1 MDEAEKLALFCG
13 ATGASPALGRGF
25 LADFEGDVEQ
35 AVNAYFSALRV
46 VGGRPA
52 QRLGTSTPSSRLAR
66 PPLCHAQ

>member
-35 AVNAYFSALRV
+35 AVNAYFSA
-46 VGGRPA
+46 
-52 QRLGTSTPSSRLAR
+52 SSRALDSAWAR
-66 PPLCHAQ
+66 VL